1 MRTEGPGHCTALG
14 LHLFPV
20 TSNCKKLMVAS
31 KLLLLFL
38 LLKPFHVFAQVV
50 EMKEIS
56 PTVANGEPQPGLES
70 QGRAASMP
78 RLAAETQVRPGDWSG
93 DTEQAKSS
101 ASSLCLSP
109 DGSGLGICFFKDVE
123 TGIQALC
130 WDVWG
135 SLQRM
140 ARISPK
146 GWQ

>member
-1 MRTEGPGHCTALG
+1 
-14 LHLFPV
+14 
-20 TSNCKKLMVAS
+20 MVAS

-130 WDVWG
+130 WDGWG